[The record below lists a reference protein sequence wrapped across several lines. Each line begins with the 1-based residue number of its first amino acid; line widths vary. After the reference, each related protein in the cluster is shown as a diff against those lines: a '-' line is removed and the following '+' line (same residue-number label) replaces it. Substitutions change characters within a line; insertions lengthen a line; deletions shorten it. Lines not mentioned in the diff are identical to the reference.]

1 VEYYNYSL
9 DLPHTKIKLHHR
21 ELNTKEQIAL
31 AKANLTI
38 ANTKESLIDYHNFI
52 LNVLENCVENFND
65 IQNITII
72 EYVLFLVKLRILSVG
87 NVIEFLMKDSERKTK
102 IQLDLKSYLANLYR
116 ASSFFENEENNTV
129 IENNITIKINWP
141 IVKSINVFNE
151 FLINDKNIYESIN
164 DSIQEFIEY
173 IKIDNKKIQF
183 NSFSSKQ
190 KNDLLDS
197 LPMHLKLISQNK
209 IFNAL
214 KELITSEIFNVSI
227 FKEQRFNIYNLSFI
241 EHIKMIFSYDVKS
254 IYSEIHFLANSN
266 INPEYT
272 LNLSPSERKIY
283 ISIIQEQRSKRDGNN
298 SQNSNALKDLALEFG
313 EQVP

>member
-52 LNVLENCVENFND
+52 LSVLKNCVGNFND
-65 IQNITII
+65 IENITII

-102 IQLDLKSYLANLYR
+102 IQLDLKSYLTNLYR
-116 ASSFFENEENNTV
+116 ASSFFENEENSII
-129 IENNITIKINWP
+129 IENNIIIKINWP

-183 NSFSSKQ
+183 NSFNSKQ

-227 FKEQRFNIYNLSFI
+227 FKEQRFNIYNLSFM
-241 EHIKMIFSYDVKS
+241 EHIKMFFSYDVKS
-254 IYSEIHFLANSN
+254 IYSEIYFLASCN

-272 LNLSPSERKIY
+272 DNLSPSERKVY
-283 ISIIQEQRSKRDGNN
+283 ISIIQEQRSKRDGSND
-298 SQNSNALKDLALEFG
+298 QNSNAIRDLALEFG

>member
-1 VEYYNYSL
+1 MEYYNYSL

>member
-1 VEYYNYSL
+1 MDYYNYIL

-38 ANTKESLIDYHNFI
+38 PNIKEYLIDYHNFI
-52 LNVLENCVENFND
+52 LDVLKNNVKNFDD

-87 NVIEFLMKDSERKTK
+87 NTIEFLMKDTDKKTK
-102 IQLDLKSYLANLYR
+102 IQLDLKSYLVNLYK
-116 ASSFFENEENNTV
+116 ASSFFENPDNNIV
-129 IENNITIKINWP
+129 IENNISIKLNWP
-141 IVKSINVFNE
+141 FVKSINVFND
-151 FLINDKNIYESIN
+151 FIIADKNIYESIN

-173 IKIDNKKIQF
+173 IKIDNKIIQF
-183 NSFSSKQ
+183 NAFNSKQ

-197 LPMHLKLISQNK
+197 LPMHLKIKTQNQ
-209 IFNAL
+209 IFEAL
-214 KELITSEIFNVSI
+214 KQLITSEVFDVSI

-241 EHIKMIFSYDVKS
+241 EHVKMIFSYDVKS
-254 IYSEIHFLANSN
+254 IYSEIYFLASCSLEPN
-266 INPEYT
+266 YVMT
-272 LNLSPSERKIY
+272 LSPSERKVY
-283 ISIIQEQRSKRDGNN
+283 ISIVQENRSKKDGNS
-298 SQNSNALKDLALEFG
+298 SQTSNAIKDLALEFG

>member
-1 VEYYNYSL
+1 MQYYNYSL

-21 ELNTKEQIAL
+21 ELDTNEQIAL

-38 ANTKESLIDYHNFI
+38 ANEKESLIDYHNFI
-52 LNVLENCVENFND
+52 LSVLENCVKNYND

-87 NVIEFLMKDSERKTK
+87 NIIEFMMKDSEKKTK
-102 IQLDLKSYLANLYR
+102 IQLDLKSYLVNLYK
-116 ASSFFENEENNTV
+116 ASSFFETEENN
-129 IENNITIKINWP
+129 IILENNITIKINWP
-141 IVKSINVFNE
+141 TVKSISVFND
-151 FLINDKNIYESIN
+151 FIINEKNIYESIN

-183 NSFSSKQ
+183 NTFTSKQ

-197 LPMHLKLISQNK
+197 LPMHLKLMTQNK
-209 IFNAL
+209 IFDGL
-214 KELITSEIFNVSI
+214 KELVTSEIFNVSM

-266 INPEYT
+266 INPKYT

-283 ISIIQEQRSKRDGNN
+283 ISIIQEQRKRNDG
-298 SQNSNALKDLALEFG
+298 STQNSDALRDLALEFG
-313 EQVP
+313 ETPQ